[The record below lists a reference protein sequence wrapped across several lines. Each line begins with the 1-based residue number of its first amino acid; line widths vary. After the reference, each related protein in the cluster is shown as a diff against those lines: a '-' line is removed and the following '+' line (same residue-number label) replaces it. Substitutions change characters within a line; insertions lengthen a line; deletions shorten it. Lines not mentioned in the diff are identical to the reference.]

1 MKSFQ
6 ELNLCDDFLFKLVMH
21 DEELVMG
28 FLEMVLDLKGKI
40 KGVKF
45 IDEEKTIKVGY
56 IDKSIRL
63 DVYVLDDESNVYN
76 IEIQNSRLR
85 ELPKRSRK
93 YQSSIDMGALKP
105 GEDYANLKKQ
115 YIIFVCTGDPF
126 GRGLYKY
133 TFTNRCQEL
142 DDLELGDGTAK
153 IFLNTRG
160 KMGEVSEALKAFLK
174 FVEMSTVQNAKE
186 VKDLYVAQLSEK
198 IEDIKKNKELGGA
211 FMTLEEQMEELAR
224 KKMAEGLIEG
234 KAEGLAQGKA
244 EGMLEEK
251 INIARAMKNEGFAL
265 EQIAKITKLTKEEI
279 EKL

>member
-186 VKDLYVAQLSEK
+186 VKDLYVAQLSAK